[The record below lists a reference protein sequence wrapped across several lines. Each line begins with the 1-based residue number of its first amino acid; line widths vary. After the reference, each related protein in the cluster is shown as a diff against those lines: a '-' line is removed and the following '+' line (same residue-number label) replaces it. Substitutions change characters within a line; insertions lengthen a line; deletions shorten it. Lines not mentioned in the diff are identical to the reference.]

1 MLALLQVLEA
11 AAERLQDYDDKV
23 RIAAVHAVAAVAADS
38 YSGVPQQV
46 MEAASM
52 RLRDTKLPVRKAAL
66 AALLGV
72 FKAKLGR
79 SEWQGRGVGRHSQQ
93 QASSGCPA
101 QQRALPKQR
110 CSGEQHDGH
119 RFDL

>member
-1 MLALLQVLEA
+1 VNKYKSPEQTRAPLSSPTHPHAPPYTCCFTAQVLEA

-23 RIAAVHAVAAVAADS
+23 RIAAVQSVASVAADS

-72 FKAKLGR
+72 FKAKVAR
-79 SEWQGRGVGRHSQQ
+79 SE
-93 QASSGCPA
+93 
-101 QQRALPKQR
+101 
-110 CSGEQHDGH
+110 
-119 RFDL
+119 